1 MSIKVY
7 RDNAANSIFIEDANG
22 AQFLNSLQAV
32 VESGLVSIEDLAKG
46 YQIVSGVNHTDFVDE
61 NDQVYSG
68 TATQVCDA
76 LNAIFSA
83 SGGSQ
88 GNAPVITSNTTINL
102 VGGQTLN
109 YELTATDGVGYEWD
123 SLPSGVVTVEGN
135 VRKLVGGS
143 SLAAG
148 TYNVTAKAINYY
160 GFDSATIS
168 IIVSSPPYAN
178 TKSVNF
184 NNNDNLIASSPSNL
198 DSVLGRTSNGSGSSD
213 AWTISTF
220 FRPGTAN
227 NASQTILYFGAQD
240 VANNG
245 QIQIKYNGSLDR
257 LELRYGSNNNRLNLV
272 TSNNTL
278 TTGQWHHIIV
288 CYYGGTTGAASGS
301 VSSYYG
307 RFAIYIDGVLQSTT
321 NSNSNFGYTG
331 SIAGQNFK
339 VGRWNNGQ
347 NLRNNCGVD
356 ELALWNSDQTSNVS
370 DIYNSGTPHDLSD
383 LTTPPSHWWRMGD
396 GDTFPT
402 LSDSGS
408 VGNTDLTMTNMTVAD
423 IVSNV
428 P

>member
-32 VESGLVSIEDLAKG
+32 VDSGLVSIEDLAKG
-46 YQIVSGVNHTDFVDE
+46 YQIVSSVDHTDFVDE
-61 NDQVYSG
+61 NDVVYPG
-68 TATQVCDA
+68 TATQVCDT
-76 LNAIFSA
+76 LNALFAA
-83 SGGSQ
+83 SGGNG
-88 GNAPVITSNTTINL
+88 GNVPVITSNTTINL
-102 VGGQTLN
+102 VEGETLN

-123 SLPSGVVTVEGN
+123 GLPSGVVTVEGN

-143 SLAAG
+143 GLSAG
-148 TYNVTAKAINYY
+148 TYNITAKAVNYY
-160 GFDSATIS
+160 GEDSETIS
-168 IIVSSPPYAN
+168 IVVSNPPFAN

-184 NNNDNLIASSPSNL
+184 NNNDNLIASNPSNL

-213 AWTISTF
+213 AWTVAF
-220 FRPGTAN
+220 WFRPGTAS

-245 QIQIKYNGSLDR
+245 QIQVKYNGNLDR
-257 LELRYGSNNNRLNLV
+257 LELRYGSNNNRLNFV

-288 CYYGGTTGAASGS
+288 SYDGGTTGAASGS

-307 RFAIYIDGVLQSTT
+307 RFAIYIDGVLQSTI

-339 VGRWNNGQ
+339 IGRWNNGQ

-356 ELALWNSDQTSNVS
+356 ELAIWDSDQTSNVS
-370 DIYNSGTPHDLSD
+370 DIYNAGVPHDLS
-383 LTTPPSHWWRMGD
+383 LLASQPSHWWRMGD

-402 LSDSGS
+402 LLDSGS